1 MSAAQKDGD
10 AATAE
15 GPRSGDV
22 LRGFYEAVV
31 RRDFTTARRFLGD
44 DLVFVGLF
52 ETYPS
57 ADAYLSALRMLMGIT
72 ARLDVR
78 AVIAEGRDV
87 AVFFELE
94 TRAPAEATTLVA
106 EWHQVRDGK
115 IVHVESAFD
124 GRPFAA
130 MFEGGKG

>member
-1 MSAAQKDGD
+1 MPNAGEVLKKFYAAVAKKDM
-10 AATAE
+10 AE
-15 GPRSGDV
+15 
-22 LRGFYEAVV
+22 
-31 RRDFTTARRFLGD
+31 ARRYLSE

-57 ADAYLSALRMLMGIT
+57 AESYLKALTGLLSIT
-72 ARLDVR
+72 VRLDVKKI
-78 AVIAEGRDV
+78 IAEGNDA

-106 EWHQVRDGK
+106 EWHQVKNGK
-115 IVHVESAFD
+115 ISRVESAFD

-130 MFEGGKG
+130 MFAGGKGT